1 MCRALSCPAKR
12 SQPLRGAAGPA
23 WQHMLS
29 ITSNHT
35 PASGTH
41 VHLVGGAHVAAELD
55 AKRAIDHAMRLAAVI
70 ETIQPGKAFDYQP
83 ATTLA
88 SKIID
93 YVGQR
98 GQ

>member
-1 MCRALSCPAKR
+1 
-12 SQPLRGAAGPA
+12 
-23 WQHMLS
+23 
-29 ITSNHT
+29 
-35 PASGTH
+35 

-70 ETIQPGKAFDYQP
+70 ETIKFGKAFDYQP